1 MIKQFS
7 GFIQIFNLSL
17 CLGFCRTLAFKP
29 SALECLTLLRITE
42 EALTNVIKH
51 SYAKKVIVRLYF
63 SDLKKIFLELE
74 SFRVNHDESINIKE
88 LQAPLYLLHVCS

>member
-1 MIKQFS
+1 MVSVWDFAEIWHSQ
-7 GFIQIFNLSL
+7 
-17 CLGFCRTLAFKP
+17 P

-63 SDLKKIFLELE
+63 SDLKKIILELE
-74 SFRVNHDESINIKE
+74 SFRVNHTHHDESINIKE